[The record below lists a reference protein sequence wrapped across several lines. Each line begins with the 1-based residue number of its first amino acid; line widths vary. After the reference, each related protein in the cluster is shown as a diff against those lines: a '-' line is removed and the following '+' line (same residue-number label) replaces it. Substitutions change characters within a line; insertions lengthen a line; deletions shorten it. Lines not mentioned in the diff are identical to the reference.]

1 MNYLHKQFLKEIS
14 DQALVSIGLATISA
28 IGGIEYLTRSKK
40 RAGWIKNGCTSIDDP
55 NERFKCDMYMYKMK
69 EKLRKKKR

>member
-40 RAGWIKNGCTSIDDP
+40 RAGWIKNGCTS
-55 NERFKCDMYMYKMK
+55 
-69 EKLRKKKR
+69 KKS